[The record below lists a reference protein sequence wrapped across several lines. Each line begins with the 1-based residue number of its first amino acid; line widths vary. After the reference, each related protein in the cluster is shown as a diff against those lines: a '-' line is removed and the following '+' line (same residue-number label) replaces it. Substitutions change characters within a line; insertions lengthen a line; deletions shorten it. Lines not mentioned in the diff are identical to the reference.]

1 MVYNNT
7 KSIIQGVKSM
17 GKVVETVTDVG
28 KTIIGKETSAQ
39 KEARQAQEKAQTA
52 AAQTAADEAAK
63 LEARRIGMVNTKKRG
78 RASLLFGNEMGT
90 STTQATTSTLG

>member
-1 MVYNNT
+1 
-7 KSIIQGVKSM
+7 M

-52 AAQTAADEAAK
+52 ATQTAADEAAK
-63 LEARRIGMVNTKKRG
+63 LEARRTGMVDAKKRG

-90 STTQATTSTLG
+90 AASSGTTKTLG